1 MQEKKIRRKKN
12 LSSFSENEAQL
23 LERLRK
29 MKEEKKKYVF
39 NMFSKVFTEIMSDD
53 ELLQILDENKDN
65 KDFQENISKILKEEI
80 IRYKNLQD
88 KNIKEFQKNSK
99 IEGNNE

>member
-1 MQEKKIRRKKN
+1 MQEKEKKTRRKKN

-39 NMFSKVFTEIMSDD
+39 NMFNKVFTELMSDD
-53 ELLQILDENKDN
+53 ELLHILDENKDN
-65 KDFQENISKILKEEI
+65 KEFQENISQILKREI
-80 IRYKNLQD
+80 NKYKNIEEQ
-88 KNIKEFQKNSK
+88 KEIQKN

>member
-29 MKEEKKKYVF
+29 MKKEKKKYIF
-39 NMFSKVFTEIMSDD
+39 AMFSKVFTDIMNDD
-53 ELLQILDENKDN
+53 DLLQTLDENKDN
-65 KDFQENISKILKEEI
+65 KEFQENISKILKEEI
-80 IRYKNLQD
+80 IRYENLQD
-88 KNIKEFQKNSK
+88 KNIEEFQENSK

>member
-1 MQEKKIRRKKN
+1 MQEKKTRRKKS
-12 LSSFSENEAQL
+12 LSSFTENEILL
-23 LERLRK
+23 LERIKK

-39 NMFSKVFTEIMSDD
+39 NMLSKVFTDIMNDD

-65 KDFQENISKILKEEI
+65 REFQENISKILKEEI
-80 IRYKNLQD
+80 VKYENIEEQKENLSEIER
-88 KNIKEFQKNSK
+88 N

>member
-29 MKEEKKKYVF
+29 MKEEKKKYIF
-39 NMFSKVFTEIMSDD
+39 AMFSKVFTDIMNDD
-53 ELLQILDENKDN
+53 DLLQTLDENKDN
-65 KDFQENISKILKEEI
+65 KEFQENISKILKEEI
-80 IRYKNLQD
+80 IRYENLQD
-88 KNIKEFQKNSK
+88 KNIEEFQENSK

>member
-1 MQEKKIRRKKN
+1 MQEKKTRRKKN
-12 LSSFSENEAQL
+12 LSSFAESEILL
-23 LERLRK
+23 LERIKK

-39 NMFSKVFTEIMSDD
+39 NMFNKVFTDIMNDD

-65 KDFQENISKILKEEI
+65 REFQENISKILKEEI
-80 IRYKNLQD
+80 VKYKNVEEQ
-88 KNIKEFQKNSK
+88 KENLSEIERN

>member
-39 NMFSKVFTEIMSDD
+39 NMFSKVFTDIMNDD
-53 ELLQILDENKDN
+53 ELLQTLDENKDN

-80 IRYKNLQD
+80 IKS
-88 KNIKEFQKNSK
+88 KNIEESKENLLE

>member
-1 MQEKKIRRKKN
+1 MQEKKTRRKKS
-12 LSSFSENEAQL
+12 LSSFAENEILL
-23 LERLRK
+23 LERIKK

-53 ELLQILDENKDN
+53 ELLQILDKNKDD
-65 KDFQENISKILKEEI
+65 KKFQENISKILKEEI
-80 IRYKNLQD
+80 IKYKNIEEQEENLSE
-88 KNIKEFQKNSK
+88 IERS

>member
-1 MQEKKIRRKKN
+1 MQEKKTRRKKS
-12 LSSFSENEAQL
+12 LSSFAENEILL
-23 LERLRK
+23 LERIKK

-53 ELLQILDENKDN
+53 ELLQILDENKDD
-65 KDFQENISKILKEEI
+65 KKFQENISKILKEEI
-80 IRYKNLQD
+80 IKYKNIEEQEENLSE
-88 KNIKEFQKNSK
+88 IERS

>member
-1 MQEKKIRRKKN
+1 
-12 LSSFSENEAQL
+12 
-23 LERLRK
+23 

-39 NMFSKVFTEIMSDD
+39 NMFNKVFTDIMNDD

-65 KDFQENISKILKEEI
+65 REFQENISKILKEEI
-80 IRYKNLQD
+80 VKYKN
-88 KNIKEFQKNSK
+88 IEEKEENLSG

>member
-1 MQEKKIRRKKN
+1 MQEKKTRKKKS

-39 NMFSKVFTEIMSDD
+39 NMFNKVFTELMSDD
-53 ELLQILDENKDN
+53 ELLHILDENKDN
-65 KDFQENISKILKEEI
+65 KEFQENISQILKREI
-80 IRYKNLQD
+80 NKYKNIEEQ
-88 KNIKEFQKNSK
+88 KEIQKN

>member
-1 MQEKKIRRKKN
+1 MQEKKTRRKKN
-12 LSSFSENEAQL
+12 LSSFAESEILL
-23 LERLRK
+23 LERIKK

-39 NMFSKVFTEIMSDD
+39 NMFNKVFTDIMNDD

-65 KDFQENISKILKEEI
+65 REFQENISKILKEEI
-80 IRYKNLQD
+80 VKYKN
-88 KNIKEFQKNSK
+88 IEEKEEEKEENLSG

>member
-1 MQEKKIRRKKN
+1 MQEKKIRKKKS
-12 LSSFSENEAQL
+12 LSSFAENEILL
-23 LERLRK
+23 LERIKK

-39 NMFSKVFTEIMSDD
+39 NMFSKVFTDIMNDD

-88 KNIKEFQKNSK
+88 KNIKEFQENSK

>member
-1 MQEKKIRRKKN
+1 MQEKKTRRKKN
-12 LSSFSENEAQL
+12 LSSFAESEILL
-23 LERLRK
+23 LERIKK

-39 NMFSKVFTEIMSDD
+39 NMFNKVFTDIMNED

-65 KDFQENISKILKEEI
+65 REFQENISKILKEEI
-80 IRYKNLQD
+80 VKYKN
-88 KNIKEFQKNSK
+88 IEEKEENLSG

>member
-1 MQEKKIRRKKN
+1 MQEKKTRRKKN
-12 LSSFSENEAQL
+12 LSSFAESEILL
-23 LERLRK
+23 LERIKK

-39 NMFSKVFTEIMSDD
+39 NMFNKVFTDIMNDD

-65 KDFQENISKILKEEI
+65 REFQENISKILKEEI
-80 IRYKNLQD
+80 VKYKN
-88 KNIKEFQKNSK
+88 IEEKEENLSG

>member
-1 MQEKKIRRKKN
+1 MQEKKTRRKKS
-12 LSSFSENEAQL
+12 LSSFAENEILL
-23 LERLRK
+23 LERIKK

-53 ELLQILDENKDN
+53 ELLQILDENKND
-65 KDFQENISKILKEEI
+65 KKFQENISKILKEEI
-80 IRYKNLQD
+80 IKYKNIEEQEENLSE
-88 KNIKEFQKNSK
+88 IERS

>member
-1 MQEKKIRRKKN
+1 MQEKKTRRKKS
-12 LSSFSENEAQL
+12 LSSFTENEILL
-23 LERLRK
+23 LERIKK

-39 NMFSKVFTEIMSDD
+39 NMFNKVFTDIMNDD

-65 KDFQENISKILKEEI
+65 REFQENISNILKEEI
-80 IRYKNLQD
+80 VKYKN
-88 KNIKEFQKNSK
+88 IEEKEEENLSE

>member
-1 MQEKKIRRKKN
+1 MQEKKTRRKKN
-12 LSSFSENEAQL
+12 LSSFAESEILL
-23 LERLRK
+23 LERIKK

-39 NMFSKVFTEIMSDD
+39 NMFNKVFTDIMNDD

-65 KDFQENISKILKEEI
+65 REFQENISKILKKEI
-80 IRYKNLQD
+80 VKYKN
-88 KNIKEFQKNSK
+88 IEEKEENLSG

>member
-1 MQEKKIRRKKN
+1 MQEKKIRRRKN

-39 NMFSKVFTEIMSDD
+39 NMFSKVFTDIMNDD
-53 ELLQILDENKDN
+53 ELLQTLDENKDN

-80 IRYKNLQD
+80 IKS
-88 KNIKEFQKNSK
+88 KNIEESKENLLE